1 MYLIFFNPQTAS
13 QNNNGS
19 TNDQNRN
26 GSTFTTADAIK
37 QFEAQQL
44 PQSNQPSTQNYRNSE
59 RDNYANRG
67 LGMNGSQPTTTDQYV
82 SNYMANMER
91 NQNRNN
97 NYPSGNGNNDNNRQR
112 SGPSDAEQEAYFA
125 SFMANMGRR

>member
-59 RDNYANRG
+59 RDNYANR
-67 LGMNGSQPTTTDQYV
+67 
-82 SNYMANMER
+82 
-91 NQNRNN
+91 
-97 NYPSGNGNNDNNRQR
+97 
-112 SGPSDAEQEAYFA
+112 A
-125 SFMANMGRR
+125 SV